1 MNTKQKIFL
10 SIIFSIAAILCPA
23 QEYVSKVWS
32 PDLGNGK
39 YKNPVIYADYSDP
52 DVCQAGDDYYMTAS
66 SFGCVP
72 GLPVLHSKDL
82 VNWTIVSYALQELEP
97 TVFFDKPQHGNGVYA
112 PCIRYHN
119 GEFYIYWGDPDFG
132 IYVVKTKDPAG
143 EWEKPVLVKSGKGL
157 IDPSPLFDDDGK
169 AYLVHAWAGSRSRIN
184 SVLTVSEM
192 NPEGTK
198 VVGKEIIV
206 FDGLAD
212 RNHTVEGAKF
222 YKRNGYYYI
231 FAPAGGVKRGWQ
243 LALRSRHILGPYEQ
257 RVVLE
262 QGTSPI
268 NGPHQGAW
276 VDTKTGESWFLHF
289 QDQEA
294 YGRVIHLQPIEW
306 INDWPEMGKEKNGK
320 REPVLTYKKP
330 DVGTVYPKINP
341 IESDEFDKPE
351 LGLQWQWHANPK
363 DPWAMP
369 TNLGFLRLYAIPYPE
384 NYSNLWDVPNLL
396 LQKFPAEEFMATTKL
411 IFSAIGKEEKTGLL
425 IMGLDY
431 SYLSI
436 NHTIDGYTLSQVV
449 CRNAE
454 KKTEETIIASEPVQT
469 NVVWLR
475 VKVSKNAV
483 CEFSYST
490 DGKKYVS
497 IGKPFN
503 ARAGRWIGAKVGLFA
518 LNPNERGNLG
528 YADFDW
534 FRIEKE

>member
-1 MNTKQKIFL
+1 MKQKIFL
-10 SIIFSIAAILCPA
+10 SIILSIVTVIQGSA

-39 YKNPVIYADYSDP
+39 YKNPVVYADYSDP

-82 VNWTIVSYALQELEP
+82 VNWTIISYALQELEP

-143 EWEKPVLVKSGKGL
+143 EWEKPVLVKPGKGL

-198 VVGKEIIV
+198 VVGKEILV

-212 RNHTVEGAKF
+212 GNHTVEGAKF

-262 QGTSPI
+262 QGTSPV

-294 YGRVIHLQPIEW
+294 YGRVVHLQPVEW
-306 INDWPEMGKEKNGK
+306 INDWPEMGIEINGK

-330 DVGTVYPKINP
+330 DMGTVYPKINP
-341 IESDEFDKPE
+341 MESDEFNKPE

-363 DPWAMP
+363 DPWMMP

-396 LQKFPAEEFMATTKL
+396 LQKFPAEEFLATTKL
-411 IFSAIGKEEKTGLL
+411 TFSAIGKEEKTGLL

-436 NHTIDGYTLSQVV
+436 NHTAHGYTLSQVV

-454 KKTEETIIASEPVQT
+454 KKTEETIITSEPVQT
-469 NVVWLR
+469 NTVWLR
-475 VKVSKNAV
+475 VQVSKNAI
-483 CEFSYST
+483 CKFSYST

-497 IGKPFN
+497 IGEPFN

-518 LNPNERGNLG
+518 LNPNEQGNLG